1 MVRFHLAGNPVSHSE
16 FLSDELKIFTAGT
29 EGATIEIERLKQYSK
44 VCDSRQTMSSC
55 IEKAEKLLFGSY
67 PPSPSLL
74 YFSCSPTWLPFA
86 HLLSPFLVK
95 LEEQEWSL
103 CLSSPLNFVNLL
115 LLFRYFGR
123 IVMKEVPL
131 VNLFKKWNSETWKF
145 SSFAER
151 LKKESSRVSYRVWDF
166 NSRE

>member
-67 PPSPSLL
+67 PPSPPLL
-74 YFSCSPTWLPFA
+74 YFSCSP
-86 HLLSPFLVK
+86 S
-95 LEEQEWSL
+95 
-103 CLSSPLNFVNLL
+103 
-115 LLFRYFGR
+115 
-123 IVMKEVPL
+123 
-131 VNLFKKWNSETWKF
+131 
-145 SSFAER
+145 
-151 LKKESSRVSYRVWDF
+151 
-166 NSRE
+166 

>member
-74 YFSCSPTWLPFA
+74 YFSCSP
-86 HLLSPFLVK
+86 S
-95 LEEQEWSL
+95 
-103 CLSSPLNFVNLL
+103 
-115 LLFRYFGR
+115 
-123 IVMKEVPL
+123 
-131 VNLFKKWNSETWKF
+131 
-145 SSFAER
+145 
-151 LKKESSRVSYRVWDF
+151 
-166 NSRE
+166 

>member
-67 PPSPSLL
+67 PPLPFPPLLFLLSLLTAFCLPSLA
-74 YFSCSPTWLPFA
+74 FSC
-86 HLLSPFLVK
+86 
-95 LEEQEWSL
+95 
-103 CLSSPLNFVNLL
+103 
-115 LLFRYFGR
+115 
-123 IVMKEVPL
+123 
-131 VNLFKKWNSETWKF
+131 
-145 SSFAER
+145 
-151 LKKESSRVSYRVWDF
+151 
-166 NSRE
+166 